1 MKQAPS
7 FLSLFWTMALALAS
21 WTATAAAAPF
31 TQFEARQTHS
41 VAITPDGTRLLALNS
56 PAASL
61 SVFDVSQAGVAPVL
75 LVEIPVGMEPVS
87 VRVRTNDE
95 AWVVNEVGDSV
106 SIVSLSRLAVVATLA
121 ASDEPGDVVFAQG
134 KAFVSC
140 ARNRLLRVFDATTRV
155 ETAPIELAGLDP
167 RALAIDPSGAYVY
180 AAFLLSGNRTTILSR
195 NDAPPQPD
203 PVNPSLPVPPLTG
216 LIVPTNDPRIPQT
229 VLDRDIAKID
239 AGTGQVVGYYGGV
252 GTILFDLAIH
262 PTTGELWVANT
273 EALNLIR
280 FEPVLRGHFADSR
293 LTRLNLGSS
302 ATNFVD
308 LNAGTDYAM
317 LPNPAAQATALT
329 QPTGLAFAPDG
340 SLWVAAFASDRVAR
354 LDPSNGQILVR
365 IDLRAEGDD
374 STDMRGPRSLALHP
388 TQPRLFVLNKI
399 SDTLTEIATDT
410 HAVTIEVP
418 LSTTDWMPANIRSG
432 RGFLFDA
439 RLSGNG
445 TNSCAVCHVDADRDG
460 LAWDLGDPNGQMTS
474 VLGANLAAHIL
485 TPIPREMHPMKGPM
499 VTQPLRGMTNGAP
512 FHWRGDRAT
521 LQSFNPTFAKLMG
534 GLQLSGADINL
545 MADYLFTLRHHPNPN
560 RTKTGDLPPAL
571 PGDMLPVRGEV
582 LFNTH
587 DNHCGICHI
596 PPKGTDNNIDS
607 RAEVGAEQ
615 SMKNPSLAT
624 VYQKLNFDPRPGR
637 QSLSG
642 FGLLHDGGGYEL
654 PTAHPYVLD
663 TLKTA
668 FDFIDVQAFV
678 LCFET
683 GTSNPVGDS
692 TSVTAQNAAGAGID
706 LARLEGMPTARG
718 TLVVRGTIGG
728 VPRKFI
734 FSSIRK
740 LYISEDFGEAP
751 LTRAQLL
758 ALLGP
763 DDSLTFMG
771 VQPSEGGRFAGTA
784 QRNSTARTDSYFVRN
799 ATAPLTVPAATG
811 VMANDLNVDATHDM
825 VATTQVQAQSPNQGT
840 VTLNQDGSFV
850 YTPAKTFATAKRDR
864 FFYLLLPAS
873 DPGSAAEAVQVTI
886 NTMASVA
893 GRYNGLVR
901 LDASQ
906 AISGFAKISV
916 STSGSWSGSI
926 KIGARTTAVKGTVGL
941 NGKLTVT
948 TKRLAFPVDLTLSV
962 LPDFSR
968 QIALAVTY
976 DGDLSSG
983 ILPGNPYSTKV
994 KAPAAG
1000 KYKLTL
1006 SVGSSTGTAP
1016 VDPGS
1021 ASLVVGKTGT
1031 ATISGK
1037 LGDKTKFS
1045 FAGVLAATETGG
1057 WRFMIYAAVYKYP
1070 PGSVAGEVAFDPVQ
1084 PANIDGSLLTVKPA
1098 QTRAGPF
1105 QGGFTVD
1112 YDVAK
1117 TAP

>member
-1 MKQAPS
+1 M
-7 FLSLFWTMALALAS
+7 FALAS
-21 WTATAAAAPF
+21 WPAAAVATPF

-61 SVFDVSQAGVAPVL
+61 SVFDVSNAGAAPVL
-75 LVEIPVGMEPVS
+75 LTEIPVGLEPVS

-155 ETAPIELAGLDP
+155 ESAPIELAGLDP
-167 RALAIDPSGAYVY
+167 RALAVDPSGAYVY

-203 PVNPSLPVPPLTG
+203 PTNPSLPDPPITG
-216 LIVPTNDPRIPQT
+216 LIVPTNDPRITQN
-229 VLDRDIAKID
+229 VVDRDIAKIE
-239 AGTGQVVGYYGGV
+239 AGTGQVTGYYGGV

-293 LTRLNLGSS
+293 LTRVNLGSS
-302 ATNFVD
+302 ATEILD
-308 LNAGTDYAM
+308 LNAGVDYST
-317 LPNPAAQATALT
+317 LPNAAAQATALT

-354 LDPSNGQILVR
+354 LDSLTGQILNR
-365 IDLRAEGDD
+365 IDLRVAGDD
-374 STDMRGPRSLALHP
+374 STNMRGPRSLALHP

-399 SDTLTEIATDT
+399 SDTLTVIATET
-410 HAVTIEVP
+410 NAVSSEVP

-460 LAWDLGDPNGQMTS
+460 LAWDLGDPNGQMAS
-474 VLGANLAAHIL
+474 VLGADLAAHIL
-485 TPIPREMHPMKGPM
+485 DPKPRIMHPMKGPM
-499 VTQPLRGMTNGAP
+499 ITQTLRGLSNGAP
-512 FHWRGDRAT
+512 FHWRGDRAS
-521 LQSFNPTFAKLMG
+521 LQSFNPTFANLMG
-534 GLQLSGADINL
+534 GPQLSGPDINL

-571 PGDMLPVRGEV
+571 PGDKLPVRGEI
-582 LFNTH
+582 LFNLH

-607 RAEVGAEQ
+607 RAESGSEQ

-624 VYQKLNFDPRPGR
+624 VYQRLNFNPRPGEE
-637 QSLSG
+637 SLSG
-642 FGLLHDGGGYEL
+642 FGLLHDGAGYEL

-668 FDFIDVQAFV
+668 FDFVDVQAYV

-683 GTSNPVGDS
+683 GTWNAVGDS
-692 TSVTAQNAAGAGID
+692 TTVTAQNAAGVGGD
-706 LARLEGMPTARG
+706 LARLEGTPTARA
-718 TLVVRGTIGG
+718 TLVVRGVIGG
-728 VPRKFI
+728 VQRKFI
-734 FSSIRK
+734 YSSVRK
-740 LYISEDFGEAP
+740 VYISADIAEAP
-751 LTRAQLL
+751 LSRAGLL

-763 DDSLTFMG
+763 NDSLTFMG
-771 VQPSEGGRFAGTA
+771 VQPSEGGRFSGSAA
-784 QRNSTARTDSYFVRN
+784 RAAVARTDSYFIRSPKV
-799 ATAPLTVPAATG
+799 PLTVPATTG
-811 VMANDLNVDATHDM
+811 LMANDLNVDTAHDM
-825 VATTQVQAQSPNQGT
+825 VMQADSSTLGTTV
-840 VTLNQDGSFV
+840 LNADGSFT
-850 YTPAKTFATAKRDR
+850 YTPGSAFAKTGRDR
-864 FFYLLLPAS
+864 FTYQLLLAS
-873 DPGSAAEAVQVTI
+873 DPGSASEAVQATI
-886 NTMASVA
+886 NSMAVVA
-893 GRYNGLVR
+893 GKYNGTVQ

-916 STSGSWSGSI
+916 SSSGSWSGSV
-926 KIGARTTAVKGTVGL
+926 KIGAKTVAIKGTVGAD
-941 NGKLTVT
+941 GKLNVS
-948 TKRLAFPVDLTLSV
+948 KQPLFAVNLALSV
-962 LPDFSR
+962 LPDNTR
-968 QIALAVTY
+968 QIALQVTH
-976 DGDLSSG
+976 DGGPSSG
-983 ILPGNPYSTKV
+983 VLPGNPYSSKV

-1000 KYKLTL
+1000 KHKLVL
-1006 SVGSSTGTAP
+1006 SVASSIGTAP
-1016 VDPGS
+1016 IEPGS
-1021 ASLVVGKTGT
+1021 ATLTIGKTGT
-1031 ATISGK
+1031 ASISGK

-1045 FAGVLAATETGG
+1045 YSGVLSPTTAGG
-1057 WRFMIYAAVYKYP
+1057 WRFMVYSSIYKYP
-1070 PGSVAGEVAFDPVQ
+1070 AGSVAGEVAFAPAQ
-1084 PANIDGSLLTVKPA
+1084 PLVVEGSLLNVKPP
-1098 QTRAGPF
+1098 QTRTGPY
-1105 QGGFTVD
+1105 QTGFTVD
-1112 YDVAK
+1112 YDVNKA
-1117 TAP
+1117 TP